1 LASHTGHHLSM
12 KQDVLLTRFA
22 VAASTIAL
30 ALGFASVFTS
40 IEWGADNASIVKVML
55 VAIFTISLLS
65 LFYGN
70 IVYQLT
76 RIGQLKRHSNHRDEY
91 SNIEA
96 LHRLDSSPT
105 VSILVPSYKE
115 QIPVVMQTI
124 MSAALSEYPNRRIT
138 LLLDDPPLCSDADLL
153 TLSATR
159 ELVAELNETLAVA
172 ADRFRVAARDYC
184 ERASLGT
191 VVIARERQII
201 GTLFDDAA
209 TVVKALGRRY
219 TELSQPAFAHADEL
233 FAREVIDRLV
243 REYHERAALLRNGKK
258 IDEARMRLEYRRLS
272 KLFAVPIDIF
282 ERKRFANLSHA
293 PNKAMNLNSYIGLIG
308 RTFRISKGADGISLL
323 ETPATEAEV
332 TVSEADYII
341 TIDADSIILPDYVLK
356 LVSIMEA
363 DRGIAIA
370 QTPYSAYP
378 NPPTVL
384 ERVAGATTDIQY
396 LVHQGFTAYNATF
409 WVGANAVLRREA
421 LDEIRTM
428 TEERGHPIPIFIQ
441 DKTLIEDTGSTIDL
455 AARGWRLHNHPER
468 LAFSATPS
476 DFGALVIQR
485 HRWANGGLIIFP
497 SLLELWSRGRSPRAR
512 GLETFIRSHYL
523 LSPALANVGLLLLL
537 IIPFGSEFSSVWFPV
552 AAAPYY
558 LLYGRD
564 LTRTGYQWRDLLRVY
579 ALTLLLVPVNLAG
592 VYRSLEQIITGRKSP
607 FARTPKIKGRTAA
620 PASHLLALCALA
632 ATAIFSAGANL
643 WSGNLLFFS
652 FCSVNAGFF
661 LYGFLNLIGWREAVI
676 DIAAGLAL
684 RFGQNGVGTDVT
696 RQLAEESTL

>member
-1 LASHTGHHLSM
+1 
-12 KQDVLLTRFA
+12 
-22 VAASTIAL
+22 
-30 ALGFASVFTS
+30 
-40 IEWGADNASIVKVML
+40 
-55 VAIFTISLLS
+55 
-65 LFYGN
+65 
-70 IVYQLT
+70 
-76 RIGQLKRHSNHRDEY
+76 
-91 SNIEA
+91 
-96 LHRLDSSPT
+96 
-105 VSILVPSYKE
+105 
-115 QIPVVMQTI
+115 
-124 MSAALSEYPNRRIT
+124 
-138 LLLDDPPLCSDADLL
+138 
-153 TLSATR
+153 
-159 ELVAELNETLAVA
+159 
-172 ADRFRVAARDYC
+172 
-184 ERASLGT
+184 
-191 VVIARERQII
+191 
-201 GTLFDDAA
+201 
-209 TVVKALGRRY
+209 
-219 TELSQPAFAHADEL
+219 
-233 FAREVIDRLV
+233 
-243 REYHERAALLRNGKK
+243 
-258 IDEARMRLEYRRLS
+258 MRLEYRRLS
-272 KLFAVPIDIF
+272 KIFAVPIDIF

-308 RTFRISKGADGISLL
+308 RTFRISKGVDGVSLLL

-332 TVSEADYII
+332 TVPEADYII
-341 TIDADSIILPDYVLK
+341 TIDADSIILPDYVHK

-485 HRWANGGLIIFP
+485 RRWANGGLIIFP
-497 SLLELWSRGRSPRAR
+497 SLLELWSRGQSPLAS
-512 GLETFIRSHYL
+512 GLETLIRSHYL
-523 LSPALANVGLLLLL
+523 LSPTLANVGLLLLL

-558 LLYGRD
+558 LLYGWD
-564 LTRTGYQWRDLLRVY
+564 LTRTGYKWRDLLRVY

-620 PASHLLALCALA
+620 PASHLLALCALT
-632 ATAIFSAGANL
+632 ATATFSAGTNL

-652 FCSVNAGFF
+652 FC
-661 LYGFLNLIGWREAVI
+661 YP
-676 DIAAGLAL
+676 
-684 RFGQNGVGTDVT
+684 
-696 RQLAEESTL
+696 STPASSSTAFWA

>member
-1 LASHTGHHLSM
+1 M
-12 KQDVLLTRFA
+12 KPDILLTRFA
-22 VAASTIAL
+22 VVTSAVAL

-40 IEWGADNASIVKVML
+40 IELGSHGISIKKIML
-55 VAIFTISLLS
+55 VIIFSIALLS

-70 IVYQLT
+70 IIYQLT
-76 RIGQLKRHSNHRDEY
+76 RIGQIKRHLNNRDDY
-91 SNIEA
+91 PNLEA
-96 LHRLDSSPT
+96 LHEVDGSPT

-115 QIPVVMQTI
+115 QTAVVMQTVL
-124 MSAALSEYPNRRIT
+124 SAALSEYPNRSVT
-138 LLLDDPPLCSDADLL
+138 LLLDDPPACSGADLV

-159 ELVAELNETLAVA
+159 EIIVELNDTLAIA
-172 ADRFRVAARDYC
+172 AERFRLAASDYI
-184 ERASLGT
+184 ERASFGSA
-191 VVIARERQII
+191 IARERQLV
-201 GTLFDDAA
+201 GALFDDAA
-209 TVVKALGRRY
+209 AVVEAIGRRY
-219 TELSQPAFAHADEL
+219 VELSQPTFAHADAL

-243 REYHERAALLRNGKK
+243 REHRNRAAFLRNGKNV
-258 IDEARMRLEYRRLS
+258 DAARIRLEYRRLTN
-272 KLFAVPIDIF
+272 LFAVPIDTF

-293 PNKAMNLNSYIGLIG
+293 PNKAMNLNAYIGLIG
-308 RTFRISKGADGISLL
+308 RTFRISKGNNGVSLL
-323 ETPATEAEV
+323 METPAAEAEI
-332 TVSEADYII
+332 TVPEADYII

-428 TEERGHPIPIFIQ
+428 TEERGHPFPIFIQ

-485 HRWANGGLIIFP
+485 RRWANGGLIIFP
-497 SLLELWSRGRSPRAR
+497 SLIELWWRGRSPRA
-512 GLETFIRSHYL
+512 GALETVIRSHYL
-523 LSPALANVGLLLLL
+523 LSPTLANVGLLLLL
-537 IIPFGSEFSSVWFPV
+537 IVPFGTEFSNIWFPI

-564 LTRTGYQWRDLLRVY
+564 LTRTGYKWRDLLRVY

-592 VYRSLEQIITGRKSP
+592 VYRSLEQILTGRKSP
-607 FARTPKIKGRTAA
+607 FARTPKINGRTAA
-620 PASHLLALCALA
+620 PAFHLIALCALT
-632 ATAIFSAGANL
+632 ATAIISAGANL
-643 WSGNLLFFS
+643 WFGNLLFFGFS
-652 FCSVNAGFF
+652 AINAGFF
-661 LYGFLNLIGWREAVI
+661 LYGFLSLIGWREAFI
-676 DIAAGLAL
+676 DIAAAFAL
-684 RFGQNGVGTDVT
+684 PQNDEGADVT
-696 RQLAEESTL
+696 KQLAEETTL

>member
-1 LASHTGHHLSM
+1 M
-12 KQDVLLTRFA
+12 KQDILLTRFA
-22 VAASTIAL
+22 VVASTVAL
-30 ALGFASVFTS
+30 ALGFANVFTS
-40 IEWGADNASIVKVML
+40 IDLGADGLSIKVML
-55 VAIFTISLLS
+55 VIVFSIALLS

-76 RIGQLKRHSNHRDEY
+76 RIGQLKRHLNYLNCRDEHCNLETLY
-91 SNIEA
+91 
-96 LHRLDSSPT
+96 DDSPT
-105 VSILVPSYKE
+105 VSILVPSFKE
-115 QIPVVMQTI
+115 EISVVMQTI
-124 MSAALSEYPNRRIT
+124 VSAALSEYPNRRVT
-138 LLLDDPPLCSDADLL
+138 LLLDDPPARSGADLVAV
-153 TLSATR
+153 SATR
-159 ELVAELNETLAVA
+159 ELIVELNDTLAA
-172 ADRFRVAARDYC
+172 AAERFCVAARTYL
-184 ERASLGT
+184 ERASSGT
-191 VVIARERQII
+191 AVISSERQIV
-201 GTLFDDAA
+201 GALFDDAA
-209 TVVKALGRRY
+209 AVVEAIGKRY
-219 TELSQPAFAHADEL
+219 VELSQPAFAHADEL

-243 REYHERAALLRNGKK
+243 KKHRDTAALLQNGKSV
-258 IDEARMRLEYRRLS
+258 DAARIQREYRRLAA
-272 KLFAVPIDIF
+272 LFAVPIDTF

-308 RTFRISKGADGISLL
+308 RTFSISKGANGVLL
-323 ETPATEAEV
+323 LTETPADEAEI
-332 TVSEADYII
+332 TVPEADYII

-409 WVGANAVLRREA
+409 WVGANAVLRRAA
-421 LDEIRTM
+421 LDEIRMT
-428 TEERGHPIPIFIQ
+428 TEERGYPIPVFIQ

-485 HRWANGGLIIFP
+485 RRWANGGLIIFP
-497 SLLELWSRGRSPRAR
+497 SLLELWSRGQAPRA
-512 GLETFIRSHYL
+512 GVLETLIRSHYL
-523 LSPALANVGLLLLL
+523 LSPTLANVGLLLLL
-537 IIPFGSEFSSVWFPV
+537 IVPFGSEFSNIWFPI

-592 VYRSLEQIITGRKSP
+592 VYRSLEQVATGRKSP

-620 PASHLLALCALA
+620 PASHLLALFVLTATSIISA
-632 ATAIFSAGANL
+632 ATNL
-643 WSGNLLFFS
+643 WSGNLLFFG
-652 FCSVNAGFF
+652 FCSINVSFF
-661 LYGFLNLIGWREAVI
+661 LYGFLTLIGWREAVV
-676 DIAAGLAL
+676 DIAAGFAL
-684 RFGQNGVGTDVT
+684 RFGQNDVGADVT
-696 RQLAEESTL
+696 RQLAKEPTV

>member
-1 LASHTGHHLSM
+1 M
-12 KQDVLLTRFA
+12 KQDILLTRFA

-30 ALGFASVFTS
+30 ALGFASMFTS
-40 IEWGADNASIVKVML
+40 IELGSDDASVVKVML
-55 VAIFTISLLS
+55 IAIFSISLLS

-76 RIGQLKRHSNHRDEY
+76 RIGQLKRHLNHRDDYPNLKTLREVDGGP
-91 SNIEA
+91 A
-96 LHRLDSSPT
+96 

-115 QIPVVMQTI
+115 QVPVVMQTI
-124 MSAALSEYPNRRIT
+124 VSAALSEYPNRRVT
-138 LLLDDPPLCSDADLL
+138 LLLDDPPDCSGADLARV
-153 TLSATR
+153 SATR
-159 ELVAELNETLAVA
+159 ELVVELNDTLARA
-172 ADRFRVAARDYC
+172 TERFRVAARDYL
-184 ERASLGT
+184 ERVSLGT
-191 VVIARERQII
+191 AAIPRERQIV
-201 GTLFDDAA
+201 GALLNDAA
-209 TVVKALGRRY
+209 AVVEAIGRRY
-219 TELSQPAFAHADEL
+219 VELSQPAFAHADEL
-233 FAREVIDRLV
+233 FMREVIDRLV
-243 REYHERAALLRNGKK
+243 REHRDRAANLQNGKNV
-258 IDEARMRLEYRRLS
+258 DAARLKLEYRRLTN
-272 KLFAVPIDIF
+272 LFSVPIDTF
-282 ERKRFANLSHA
+282 ERKRFKNLSHA

-308 RTFRISKGADGISLL
+308 RTFCISKGADGTSLL
-323 ETPATEAEV
+323 METSSSAEAEIAV
-332 TVSEADYII
+332 PEADYII
-341 TIDADSIILPDYVLK
+341 TIDADSIVLPDYVLK

-363 DRGIAIA
+363 DQRIAIA

-378 NPPTVL
+378 NPPSVL

-396 LVHQGFTAYNATF
+396 LVHQGFTAYNATY
-409 WVGANAVLRREA
+409 WVGANAVLRRVA
-421 LDEIRTM
+421 LEEIRTT
-428 TEERGHPIPIFIQ
+428 TEERGHPIPVFIQ

-497 SLLELWSRGRSPRAR
+497 SLLKLWSRAQSPRAR
-512 GLETFIRSHYL
+512 WLETFIRSHYL

-537 IIPFGSEFSSVWFPV
+537 IVPFGSEFSTIWFPI

-564 LTRTGYQWRDLLRVY
+564 LTSTGYKWRDLLRVY

-620 PASHLLALCALA
+620 PACHLLALVALT
-632 ATAIFSAGANL
+632 ATAIVSAGANL

-652 FCSVNAGFF
+652 FCSINAGFF
-661 LYGFLNLIGWREAVI
+661 LYGFLSLIGWREAVV
-676 DIAAGLAL
+676 DIAAGFAL
-684 RFGQNGVGTDVT
+684 RFGQNGVGADVG
-696 RQLAEESTL
+696 RQLAEETTL

>member
-1 LASHTGHHLSM
+1 M
-12 KQDVLLTRFA
+12 NQDILLTRFA

-40 IEWGADNASIVKVML
+40 IELGSDNASIVKAML
-55 VAIFTISLLS
+55 LAIFSISLLS

-76 RIGQLKRHSNHRDEY
+76 RIGQLKRHSNHRDDH

-96 LHRLDSSPT
+96 LHRLDGSPT

-138 LLLDDPPLCSDADLL
+138 LLLDDPPLCSGADLL

-159 ELVAELNETLAVA
+159 DLVAELNETLAVA
-172 ADRFRVAARDYC
+172 ADRFRVAERDYF
-184 ERASLGT
+184 ERASLGI
-191 VVIARERQII
+191 VGISRERQIL
-201 GTLFDDAA
+201 GALFDDAA
-209 TVVKALGRRY
+209 TVVEALGRRY
-219 TELSQPAFAHADEL
+219 AELSQPAFAHADEL
-233 FAREVIDRLV
+233 FAREVIDYLV
-243 REYHERAALLRNGKK
+243 REYSERAALLRNEKK
-258 IDEARMRLEYRRLS
+258 IDEARMQLEYRRLS

-308 RTFRISKGADGISLL
+308 RTFRISKGADDVSLLL
-323 ETPATEAEV
+323 ETPETKAEV
-332 TVSEADYII
+332 TVPEADYII
-341 TIDADSIILPDYVLK
+341 TIDADSIILPDYVHK

-428 TEERGHPIPIFIQ
+428 TEERGHLIPIFIQ

-468 LAFSATPS
+468 LSFSATPS

-485 HRWANGGLIIFP
+485 RRWANGGLIIFP
-497 SLLELWSRGRSPRAR
+497 SLLELWSRGQSPLAS
-512 GLETFIRSHYL
+512 GLETLIRSHYL
-523 LSPALANVGLLLLL
+523 LSPTLANVGLLLLL

-564 LTRTGYQWRDLLRVY
+564 LTRTGYKWRDLLRVY

-620 PASHLLALCALA
+620 PASHLLALCALT
-632 ATAIFSAGANL
+632 ATAFVSAGANL

-652 FCSVNAGFF
+652 FCSINAGFF
-661 LYGFLNLIGWREAVI
+661 LYGFLSLIGWREAVI

-696 RQLAEESTL
+696 RQLAEESTV

>member
-1 LASHTGHHLSM
+1 M

-22 VAASTIAL
+22 AAASTIAL

-40 IEWGADNASIVKVML
+40 IELGSGNAFILKAML
-55 VAIFTISLLS
+55 IAIFSISLLS

-76 RIGQLKRHSNHRDEY
+76 RIGQLKRHSNHRDDS

-96 LHRLDSSPT
+96 LHRLDGSPT

-138 LLLDDPPLCSDADLL
+138 LLLDDPPLCSGADLL

-159 ELVAELNETLAVA
+159 DLVAELNETLAVA
-172 ADRFRVAARDYC
+172 ADRFRVAARDYF

-191 VVIARERQII
+191 VVISRERQII

-209 TVVKALGRRY
+209 TVVQALGRRY
-219 TELSQPAFAHADEL
+219 AELSQPAFAHADEL

-243 REYHERAALLRNGKK
+243 REYRESAALLRNGKK

-272 KLFAVPIDIF
+272 NLFAVPIDIF

-308 RTFRISKGADGISLL
+308 RTFRLSKDADGVSLLL

-332 TVSEADYII
+332 TVPEADYII
-341 TIDADSIILPDYVLK
+341 TIDADSIILPDYVHK
-356 LVSIMEA
+356 LVSIMEV

-485 HRWANGGLIIFP
+485 RRWANGGLIIFP
-497 SLLELWSRGRSPRAR
+497 SLLELWSRGQSPRAS
-512 GLETFIRSHYL
+512 GLETLIRSHYL
-523 LSPALANVGLLLLL
+523 LSPSLANVGLLLLL

-558 LLYGRD
+558 LLYGWD
-564 LTRTGYQWRDLLRVY
+564 LTRTGYKWRDLLRVY

-607 FARTPKIKGRTAA
+607 FARTPKIEGRTAA

-632 ATAIFSAGANL
+632 ATAMFSAGTNL

-652 FCSVNAGFF
+652 FCSINAGFF
-661 LYGFLNLIGWREAVI
+661 LYGLLSLIGWREAVI

-684 RFGQNGVGTDVT
+684 RFGTDMT
-696 RQLAEESTL
+696 NQLAEESTV